1 MKKKIFL
8 EPIFYILLVSLIIR
22 LIAALFFSD
31 VRLDNEWGKLV
42 HNLSLTG
49 IFGINVVE
57 NEFLATHKFAKIG
70 DTVLPS
76 IFMPPIYG
84 YFIYFLKILS
94 FNLVNLVKLVI
105 AIQILISIFSIYLFS
120 KIIEIID
127 KKKIGLICTSILA
140 FFPLYVY
147 SSVQISSITLQVFL
161 ILIFFLNLIKYE
173 KNKKK
178 INLLFF
184 SISSGLLIITRG
196 EFLLFFLFT
205 AIYFF
210 LFLNKN
216 YKSFFLSII
225 IALLVI
231 SPYLKRNYDNF
242 NQLVLTKS
250 FGFNLLKGNNPYASA
265 EGSTSFISEFYNQK
279 NIKIK
284 TDNNYEINLD
294 NFYRDE
300 AFNIIIKNPIDY
312 IKLYFLKIFT
322 FLFID
327 LNSSYPN
334 YYNPLNVLP
343 KLFLGILAFFGG
355 LMNLRKSGINQYLSL
370 FYFMNIFLFSLFFIL
385 PRYSLMLLPIQIIIS
400 MGIIK
405 SILRK
410 LGNKFRYDFFT

>member
-1 MKKKIFL
+1 M
-8 EPIFYILLVSLIIR
+8 
-22 LIAALFFSD
+22 
-31 VRLDNEWGKLV
+31 
-42 HNLSLTG
+42 
-49 IFGINVVE
+49 
-57 NEFLATHKFAKIG
+57 
-70 DTVLPS
+70 
-76 IFMPPIYG
+76 
-84 YFIYFLKILS
+84 
-94 FNLVNLVKLVI
+94 
-105 AIQILISIFSIYLFS
+105 
-120 KIIEIID
+120 
-127 KKKIGLICTSILA
+127 
-140 FFPLYVY
+140 
-147 SSVQISSITLQVFL
+147 
-161 ILIFFLNLIKYE
+161 
-173 KNKKK
+173 
-178 INLLFF
+178 
-184 SISSGLLIITRG
+184 
-196 EFLLFFLFT
+196 
-205 AIYFF
+205 
-210 LFLNKN
+210 
-216 YKSFFLSII
+216 
-225 IALLVI
+225 
-231 SPYLKRNYDNF
+231 KRNYDNF

-284 TDNNYEINLD
+284 SDNNYEINLD